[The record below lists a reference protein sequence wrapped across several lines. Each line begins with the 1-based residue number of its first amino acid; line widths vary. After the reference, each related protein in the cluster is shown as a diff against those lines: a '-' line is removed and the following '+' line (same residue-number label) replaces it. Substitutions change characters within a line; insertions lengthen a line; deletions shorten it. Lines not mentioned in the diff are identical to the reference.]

1 MHYICN
7 MKTEG
12 KKFNLEERFS
22 QYKKDSAQLLYD
34 LASDLLSQVPD
45 DDVLQL
51 YKDNKVFMKISTMS
65 TEDLLDNVD
74 ILKES
79 INILINY
86 LETRPLTEEE
96 FEEMT
101 IDEIFQYI
109 SDLIEDKELTLF
121 DIIKYLEQK

>member
-34 LASDLLSQVPD
+34 LASDLLSQVSD

-65 TEDLLDNVD
+65 NEDLLNNVD

-86 LETRPLTEEE
+86 LETRPLTKEE

-121 DIIKYLEQK
+121 DIIKYLE